1 MDLLVPWQVSG
12 NKPNRCEYEQLS
24 PVEGN
29 NNRASD
35 RNKKSGK
42 NKNDRHRRFGSI
54 DNDGNNG
61 NDDDS
66 SSSSQEDDEDSGKW
80 IPDLTLT
87 LSLQSQSLLLLS
99 DPDRFFN
106 FHFVADED
114 DDDEEIDRLTCWVC
128 ERAFRYIDLFFF
140 KYIFI
145 QIQLIGFHFS
155 STRILERHKIRERHF
170 GWVGHFLSLPKNRV
184 ISAKHDTPL
193 AHIYIRPHL
202 FSPVSF
208 SSPHPSLNPT
218 RVMERSMMGL
228 RVAALVDETYVYA
241 SYIHTSRDFSSQRE
255 KKNREQSRR
264 PILYRR
270 PPQNVR
276 KIKIKLLRS
285 LILFFRDGFSFYF

>member
-1 MDLLVPWQVSG
+1 
-12 NKPNRCEYEQLS
+12 
-24 PVEGN
+24 VEGN
-29 NNRASD
+29 NNRPSD

-61 NDDDS
+61 NDDDSS

-128 ERAFRYIDLFFF
+128 ERAFRYNDLFFF

-170 GWVGHFLSLPKNRV
+170 G
-184 ISAKHDTPL
+184 
-193 AHIYIRPHL
+193 
-202 FSPVSF
+202 
-208 SSPHPSLNPT
+208 
-218 RVMERSMMGL
+218 
-228 RVAALVDETYVYA
+228 
-241 SYIHTSRDFSSQRE
+241 
-255 KKNREQSRR
+255 
-264 PILYRR
+264 
-270 PPQNVR
+270 
-276 KIKIKLLRS
+276 
-285 LILFFRDGFSFYF
+285 